1 MNHGKLVFAQL
12 IEFIPIKKF
21 RQCVKR
27 YGGNHRVRN
36 FTCWDQFLCMV
47 FAQLTYRE
55 SLRDIEVCLRTKG
68 RKLYHLGIRGR
79 ISRSTLADANEK
91 RDWKIYQDF
100 GMILIE
106 QAQALYSNDL
116 ISVRL
121 KRAAYALDSTTID
134 LCLSLFPWANF
145 RTTKAAIKLHTLMDL
160 RCSIPS
166 VVVISRGNMHDV
178 NILDQLIFEPGAI
191 YIMDR
196 AYLDFTRLFRINNAS
211 AFFVTRAKRNTQF
224 QRIKSHEV
232 DRLTGVIADQIIK
245 LSGVKSS
252 NNYPDKLR
260 RIAYN
265 DPITNKRLVFLTN
278 NFSLSAKTIAALYKS
293 RWQIELFFKWIKQ
306 HLRIKTFFGTSEN
319 SVRTQIWIAVSVYVL
334 IATVK
339 KRLELQ
345 HSLHTILQI
354 LSLSTFEKTPIL
366 QLFRD
371 VDDLKEEDNQSNQLE
386 LF

>member
-1 MNHGKLVFAQL
+1 
-12 IEFIPIKKF
+12 
-21 RQCVKR
+21 
-27 YGGNHRVRN
+27 
-36 FTCWDQFLCMV
+36 
-47 FAQLTYRE
+47 
-55 SLRDIEVCLRTKG
+55 
-68 RKLYHLGIRGR
+68 
-79 ISRSTLADANEK
+79 
-91 RDWKIYQDF
+91 
-100 GMILIE
+100 MILIE